1 MDKIFIIGTIFIC
14 LVGTLLHF
22 LYEMTSHNKIISL
35 FAAVN
40 ESTWEHI
47 KIALSPYFL
56 WMMVDGL
63 YYGTNGN
70 YPLAKML
77 GALVI
82 IILIP
87 TLFYGYQIFTKK
99 AVLFIDIIIFYV
111 SIFLSEYVG
120 FKVLN
125 LAPVSFYYNYI
136 SFIILFLIFGFY
148 MVVTL
153 NPIKNFLFKDPI
165 TNNYGIKGHS
175 HHNHKEKEK

>member
-136 SFIILFLIFGFY
+136 SFIILFLHGCN
-148 MVVTL
+148 VKS
-153 NPIKNFLFKDPI
+153 NQKLFI
-165 TNNYGIKGHS
+165 
-175 HHNHKEKEK
+175 